1 MNTEKIYLAICI
13 IAAIIPFFSSYRQL
27 QMLQQNSYFPSR
39 YFKWVYDS
47 YFTQFTG
54 LTIVFCALSIIIRFN
69 YVIDLII
76 VCLLL
81 AVQIADA
88 ILTHKKSI
96 KKLVFTA
103 RIKRIYVAQTLIMLV
118 AFLLATNTGNIAKG
132 VFFSI
137 LLLLSVFSPL
147 LTLIDWGITWPIE
160 KIFNLYYKYDAE
172 EKIDACKNLTV
183 IGVTGSYGKTS
194 TKFILARLLSEKY
207 NVLTTPLSYNTT
219 LGVVKTVRENLRPHH
234 DIFVCEMGAKTNG
247 DIKEICDIV
256 KPDMGLITSV
266 GAQHLETFKNIGNV
280 FKTKFE
286 LYDAVKKKNGD
297 VFVNIESK
305 TIAANCENKD
315 CKTYGLVGGQF
326 YADNITYSKSGS
338 TFTLVLETER
348 IEVSTKLLGRHNVI
362 NIVGAAAIAYKMGV
376 TPEQIKF
383 AISRLESTEHRLEIK
398 STVNGSTM
406 IDDAYNANP
415 EGCIEALNVLS
426 HFEGMQKA
434 IITPGLVELGDKEYD
449 FNYKLGL
456 AATSVCD
463 IIILV
468 GQKRS
473 APFTD
478 AISTTDFNSEKVFVA
493 SSFAEAMNIYSQF
506 ANSKTVVL
514 VENDLPDNYL
524 N

>member
-76 VCLLL
+76 VCLLF

-266 GAQHLETFKNIGNV
+266 GAQHLETFKNISNV

-338 TFTLVLETER
+338 TFTLE
-348 IEVSTKLLGRHNVI
+348 
-362 NIVGAAAIAYKMGV
+362 YKMGV
-376 TPEQIKF
+376 TPEQLKF
-383 AISRLESTEHRLEIK
+383 AISRI
-398 STVNGSTM
+398 
-406 IDDAYNANP
+406 
-415 EGCIEALNVLS
+415 
-426 HFEGMQKA
+426 
-434 IITPGLVELGDKEYD
+434 
-449 FNYKLGL
+449 
-456 AATSVCD
+456 
-463 IIILV
+463 
-468 GQKRS
+468 
-473 APFTD
+473 
-478 AISTTDFNSEKVFVA
+478 
-493 SSFAEAMNIYSQF
+493 
-506 ANSKTVVL
+506 
-514 VENDLPDNYL
+514 
-524 N
+524 